1 MAKDYYHY
9 YVEGYDEK
17 VLIETLK
24 TDFQFIKP
32 GKIDV
37 FNMMQDKFNKNK
49 LMRSKSGTHVV
60 LVFDTD
66 KNQTDI
72 LEENIRFLKKQSNV
86 KSVICITQVKNLE
99 DELIRSCN
107 ISQIK
112 DLLRSRSDSE
122 YKHDLIQCKNLK
134 QTLVNHHFNMA
145 LFWSRDPQEPYIRF
159 KNESQLIIIKNI

>member
-49 LMRSKSGTHVV
+49 LMRLKSGTHVV
-60 LVFDTD
+60 FVFDTD

-122 YKHDLIQCKNLK
+122 
-134 QTLVNHHFNMA
+134 
-145 LFWSRDPQEPYIRF
+145 
-159 KNESQLIIIKNI
+159 